1 LKFWRSIVD
10 RLASGGTT
18 AAPSPESVRPG
29 MALDLAESILGED
42 VHCIRCFDRGGSWIV
57 AVLSSWKR
65 DDSGEVVEM
74 THTCLTCGCELFL
87 IADSPALRKALRQIE
102 LLEPVLVGRSLAARS
117 HDGGPEAKTMKD
129 ILQPITE
136 RL

>member
-1 LKFWRSIVD
+1 M
-10 RLASGGTT
+10 
-18 AAPSPESVRPG
+18 P
-29 MALDLAESILGED
+29 LDLAEESILGED
-42 VHCIRCFDRGGSWIV
+42 VHCIRCFDQDGSWIV
-57 AVLSSWKR
+57 AVLSSWER
-65 DDSGEVVEM
+65 GDSGEVVEM
-74 THTCLTCGCELFL
+74 THTCLTCGCESFL

-117 HDGGPEAKTMKD
+117 QDGGPEAKTMKD